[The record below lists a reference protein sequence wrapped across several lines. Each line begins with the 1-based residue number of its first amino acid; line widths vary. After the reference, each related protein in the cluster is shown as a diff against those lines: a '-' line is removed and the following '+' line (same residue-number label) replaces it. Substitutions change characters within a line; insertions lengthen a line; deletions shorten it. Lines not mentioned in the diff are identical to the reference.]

1 MPHIIVV
8 ADTHHSPEQDAVMLR
23 ERISASDLESQHFA
37 THLLERLEWAV
48 GDAHDFERAD
58 AREAPGNPV
67 GPAQFADPDPWV
79 EVQSSPNPVGSI
91 A

>member
-8 ADTHHSPEQDAVMLR
+8 ADNNHSPERDAVMLR

-37 THLLERLEWAV
+37 VQLLERLEWAV
-48 GDAHDFERAD
+48 GDAHDFERAV
-58 AREAPGNPV
+58 ATGAPADPV
-67 GPAQFADPDPWV
+67 LPEQFVDPDPSV
-79 EVQSSPNPVGSI
+79 EAQRSPVLVGSI